1 MEYSLCYFSVF
12 LFHYPKK
19 PKKCDFLLCP
29 AHLTHWLSAK
39 GTKAEFWRQRKATK
53 LLVQYIWSGRSA
65 VCVRL
70 VIGGEERAAV
80 HPPTSYHAPL
90 RSHSQLHTTP
100 NFFSIQAC
108 PIRFLSNPSPIIG
121 YACYSLTDWLTDWL
135 TDCCL
140 VDLIDV
146 TLRCED
152 ANSKLV
158 EVVTI
163 ADVDA

>member
-1 MEYSLCYFSVF
+1 MCSMICSRMSKLGLGVHCNAVCNLHWNTLCVTLMFFSSII
-12 LFHYPKK
+12 LKS

-39 GTKAEFWRQRKATK
+39 GTKAEFWRQRKAPK

-100 NFFSIQAC
+100 NFFSIQPHC
-108 PIRFLSNPSPIIG
+108 TLYSG
-121 YACYSLTDWLTDWL
+121 DWYAERWGKTSLVYS
-135 TDCCL
+135 
-140 VDLIDV
+140 
-146 TLRCED
+146 
-152 ANSKLV
+152 K
-158 EVVTI
+158 VTI
-163 ADVDA
+163 RN